1 MQHTFAAHIYNKH
14 LTREITTLSVN
25 QTPNKTIPL
34 LSATNLTCIREDR
47 LLFDQLNIGVNAGD
61 IVQIE
66 GPNGSGKTSL
76 LRILAGLSQPFEG
89 DIFFNN
95 QSINK
100 SRETF
105 HQNLLYLGHLPGVKG
120 EMNAAENLQF
130 NLALHGL
137 FDKSF
142 SSDIDIEQI
151 LAEVNLTGF
160 EDSLASHLSAG
171 QHRRISL
178 ARLYKSTA
186 KIWILDEPFTAIDKQ
201 GVQALELLFKNH
213 LKQGGCVILT
223 THQDLLTF
231 KPEQV
236 KKITLDYSLASDMFE
251 GDTFED
257 DTFNHNAE

>member
-1 MQHTFAAHIYNKH
+1 M
-14 LTREITTLSVN
+14 SVN
-25 QTPNKTIPL
+25 QTTSKVTSLI
-34 LSATNLTCIREDR
+34 SATSLTCIREER
-47 LLFDQLNIGVNAGD
+47 LLFDQLHIEINAGD
-61 IVQIE
+61 IVQVE

-89 DIFFNN
+89 EVFFNRLLI
-95 QSINK
+95 SH
-100 SRETF
+100 SREEF

-120 EMNAAENLQF
+120 DMSAIENLSF
-130 NLALHGL
+130 NLALHGGA
-137 FDKSF
+137 DNV
-142 SSDIDIEQI
+142 IDIEHT

-201 GVQALELLFKNH
+201 GVHALEQLFKVH
-213 LKQGGCVILT
+213 IKQGGCVILT

-231 KPEQV
+231 EPTQI
-236 KKITLDYSLASDMFE
+236 KKITLDYIDE
-251 GDTFED
+251 
-257 DTFNHNAE
+257 